1 MEREMMSMLI
11 GIWKKLISVFMG
23 DFKGFKISVK
33 EITEAMIEI
42 ARKLELEVPEDM
54 TKLLQSWDKTLLDEG
69 RLLMAGAGN
78 SVS

>member
-1 MEREMMSMLI
+1 MMSMLI

-42 ARKLELEVPEDM
+42 ARKLELEVEPKDVKE
-54 TKLLQSWDKTLLDEG
+54 LLSSCYLTNG
-69 RLLMAGAGN
+69 RGITFYG
-78 SVS
+78 